1 MVGRPA
7 RAVALR
13 QSPIQ
18 PRCNQ
23 AQPDGRQSGSASAA
37 PQITGAI
44 RQAAQSTGI
53 SFEYLLTTAKIESNL
68 NPSAQAS
75 TSSAKGLYQFID
87 QTWLGTMKQDGAAL
101 GLGRYADAI
110 TRAPDG
116 HYEVADPAVRAAILR
131 LRTDPQASA
140 MLAGALTR
148 NNATLVGASI
158 GRQPTNGEL
167 YIAHFLGA
175 DGAGKLI
182 NRAASRPQASAAAMF
197 PHAAAANHNIFYD
210 NHGRARSVG
219 EVYGKLT
226 SLFDSARTVAFAQGG
241 VTQPA
246 VARSGGAAPLPPP
259 VTVAAL
265 PVKAVPARAMRVASA
280 APPIPPAPI
289 PTPPARTPTP
299 DTAGTTQALARAS
312 EQLPPPP
319 ARRPSFQS
327 MFTDRVSQPLA
338 PTVTTLWGVP
348 PSGGPQTAQAV
359 KVFDLFSDM
368 RPNERKL
375 GDKV

>member
-1 MVGRPA
+1 MAVNPA
-7 RAVALR
+7 HA
-13 QSPIQ
+13 
-18 PRCNQ
+18 N
-23 AQPDGRQSGSASAA
+23 AA

-110 TRAPDG
+110 TRAQDG
-116 HYEVADPAVRAAILR
+116 HYEVADPAMRAAILR

-148 NNATLVGASI
+148 NNASLVGANI

-182 NRAASRPQASAAAMF
+182 NGAASRPQASAAAMF

-226 SLFDSARTVAFAQGG
+226 SLFDFSADGGLRAGRRSPAGCHAIGRRSGFAAAGDG
-241 VTQPA
+241 CGAAREGRAGACHARGLRSATDPTSTNPDSTRA
-246 VARSGGAAPLPPP
+246 SPDARSGGDDAG
-259 VTVAAL
+259 
-265 PVKAVPARAMRVASA
+265 ARARQRAIAS
-280 APPIPPAPI
+280 
-289 PTPPARTPTP
+289 
-299 DTAGTTQALARAS
+299 DL
-312 EQLPPPP
+312 
-319 ARRPSFQS
+319 RR
-327 MFTDRVSQPLA
+327 
-338 PTVTTLWGVP
+338 GGP
-348 PSGGPQTAQAV
+348 PSNRCSAIG
-359 KVFDLFSDM
+359 
-368 RPNERKL
+368 
-375 GDKV
+375 

>member
-1 MVGRPA
+1 MAVNPA
-7 RAVALR
+7 H
-13 QSPIQ
+13 
-18 PRCNQ
+18 
-23 AQPDGRQSGSASAA
+23 ASAA

-110 TRAPDG
+110 TRVPGG
-116 HYEVADPAVRAAILR
+116 HYEVADPAMRAAILR

-148 NNATLVGASI
+148 NNAALVGASI
-158 GRQPTNGEL
+158 GRKPTNGEL

-182 NRAASRPQASAAAMF
+182 NGAASRPQASAAAMF
-197 PHAAAANHNIFYD
+197 PRAAAANHNIFYD

-226 SLFDSARTVAFAQGG
+226 SLFDSARTVTFAQGG

-246 VARSGGAAPLPPP
+246 AARPGGAPPLPPA

-265 PVKAVPARAMRVASA
+265 PIKAVPARAARSTG
-280 APPIPPAPI
+280 PPIPPAPI
-289 PTPPARTPTP
+289 LTP

-319 ARRPSFQS
+319 ARRPSFES

-338 PTVTTLWGVP
+338 PTVATLWGTP
-348 PSGGPQTAQAV
+348 PSGGPQNGRAV
-359 KVFDLFSDM
+359 QVFDLFSDM

-375 GDKV
+375 GDKA

>member
-1 MVGRPA
+1 MAVNPA
-7 RAVALR
+7 H
-13 QSPIQ
+13 
-18 PRCNQ
+18 
-23 AQPDGRQSGSASAA
+23 ASAA

-116 HYEVADPAVRAAILR
+116 HYEVADPAMRAAILR
-131 LRTDPQASA
+131 LRADPQASA

-148 NNATLVGASI
+148 NNAALVGASI
-158 GRQPTNGEL
+158 GRQPSNGEL

-182 NRAASRPQASAAAMF
+182 NGAASRPQASAAAMF

-226 SLFDSARTVAFAQGG
+226 RLFDSAQTVAFAQGG

-246 VARSGGAAPLPPP
+246 IARSAAAPPLPPP

-265 PVKAVPARAMRVASA
+265 PVKAMPARAARMASA

-289 PTPPARTPTP
+289 PMP

-312 EQLPPPP
+312 EQLPPSP

-348 PSGGPQTAQAV
+348 PSGAQTAQAV
-359 KVFDLFSDM
+359 QVFDLFSDM

-375 GDKV
+375 GDKA

>member
-1 MVGRPA
+1 MAVNPA
-7 RAVALR
+7 A
-13 QSPIQ
+13 
-18 PRCNQ
+18 
-23 AQPDGRQSGSASAA
+23 ASAA

-116 HYEVADPAVRAAILR
+116 HYEVADPAMRAAILR

-148 NNATLVGASI
+148 NNATSVGSSI

-182 NRAASRPQASAAAMF
+182 KGAATSPQASAATMF

-219 EVYGKLT
+219 EVYDKLT

-241 VTQPA
+241 VAPPA
-246 VARSGGAAPLPPP
+246 VTRSGGAAPLPPP

-265 PVKAVPARAMRVASA
+265 PVKAVPAHAMRVASA
-280 APPIPPAPI
+280 APPVPPAPI
-289 PTPPARTPTP
+289 PTL
-299 DTAGTTQALARAS
+299 DTAGTTQALAHAS
-312 EQLPPPP
+312 EQLPPAP

-348 PSGGPQTAQAV
+348 PSGSPQTAQAAQ
-359 KVFDLFSDM
+359 VFDLFSDV

-375 GDKV
+375 GDRT